1 MNENEE
7 KIYDLIGS
15 KSFAE
20 LTEDEK
26 TLVLE
31 SLGSEELYEKMREA
45 NLAAEEVLSEN
56 APPPPDMKASVMAVF
71 DNKEEKRGFVWW
83 KVAAA
88 IAVLVVGAF
97 VFWPSDNLEREPIA
111 ENIERKDSTNNKE
124 QAPKEKQETQ
134 EFETE
139 GEAVVEAFKGEN
151 EVLGEEAGNAIITSD
166 EITKNTDDVLIA
178 ENQSAPIDEEIMEED
193 HTFADEAPVS
203 DTPTA
208 PEMEIEIAEDFEGT
222 AEAKK
227 DVQTKLA
234 RAQDL
239 SADDAD
245 SQTINEFSMS
255 NMKVE
260 TARSATTMQSDFN
273 SEGAS
278 YEGIS
283 LKDIGG
289 YKSKA
294 YVAY

>member
-15 KSFAE
+15 KTFAE

-31 SLGSEELYEKMREA
+31 SLGSQELYEKMREA

-56 APPPPDMKASVMAVF
+56 APPPPEMKASVMAAF
-71 DNKEEKRGFVWW
+71 DNKEEKRGIVWW

-97 VFWPSDNLEREPIA
+97 VFWPSVNLDREPIA
-111 ENIERKDSTNNKE
+111 DNVERKDSTNNKE
-124 QAPKEKQETQ
+124 QSPEEKQETQ
-134 EFETE
+134 EPEE
-139 GEAVVEAFKGEN
+139 EAVIEASRNEN
-151 EVLGEEAGNAIITSD
+151 EVLDEEASNAIITSD
-166 EITKNTDDVLIA
+166 GVIENTDDLLIA
-178 ENQSAPIDEEIMEED
+178 ENKSASIDEEIMEED
-193 HTFADEAPVS
+193 YAFADEAPVS

-227 DVQTKLA
+227 DVQTNP
-234 RAQDL
+234 AQDL

-245 SQTINEFSMS
+245 SQTINEFSVS

-260 TARSATTMQSDFN
+260 SARSTTRMQSDSN

-289 YKSKA
+289 CNSKA